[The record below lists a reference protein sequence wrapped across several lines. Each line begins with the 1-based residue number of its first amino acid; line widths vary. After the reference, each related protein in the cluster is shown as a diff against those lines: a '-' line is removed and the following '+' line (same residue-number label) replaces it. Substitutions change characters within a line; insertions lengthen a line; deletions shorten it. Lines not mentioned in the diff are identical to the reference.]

1 MGEQESIEPQRIE
14 LTASA
19 NFGALTS
26 QAGLRVRLVDNLEV
40 EDSSTLKLL
49 RLRDGDFELYKR
61 VFLVI
66 DGEKYEITRNPEEVP
81 SD

>member
-1 MGEQESIEPQRIE
+1 MSEQESTEPQRIE

-26 QAGLRVRLVDNLEV
+26 QASLRVWLVDNLEV

-66 DGEKYEITRNPEEVP
+66 DGEKHEITRNPEEVP